1 MPARSEV
8 ERRVLGMIESGTPYN
23 IGDLA
28 AELRLSPSH
37 LQRLFKRETGSPM
50 GEWLI
55 ELRLQKAAY
64 LLAKSYLSV
73 KEVARSAG
81 YEHVSSFI
89 RAFERRY
96 VLTPTQYRERADSAS
111 SVDSY
116 LGRTGNEMLS
126 IPQIVL
132 IDRAGMIRVV
142 NGGQTD
148 PTLEDI
154 NSLRLLLEPLLKESP
169 PNSKSKI

>member
-1 MPARSEV
+1 MNRKVRNNSAPVPGSRTTARSAV

-28 AELRLSPSH
+28 AALHLSPSH
-37 LQRLFKRETGSPM
+37 LQRLFKRETGARM

-55 ELRLQKAAY
+55 ELRLQRAAY
-64 LLAKSYLSV
+64 LLANSYLSV

-96 VLTPTQYRERADSAS
+96 VLTPSQFRERADAMDNGSGGSA
-111 SVDSY
+111 
-116 LGRTGNEMLS
+116 
-126 IPQIVL
+126 
-132 IDRAGMIRVV
+132 A
-142 NGGQTD
+142 
-148 PTLEDI
+148 
-154 NSLRLLLEPLLKESP
+154 
-169 PNSKSKI
+169 

>member
-1 MPARSEV
+1 MSRIAAHSEV
-8 ERRVLGMIESGTPYN
+8 ERRVLGMIESGSPYN

-28 AELRLSPSH
+28 AGLHLSPSH
-37 LQRLFKRETGSPM
+37 LQRLFKRETGARM

-64 LLAKSYLSV
+64 LLAQSYLSV

-96 VLTPTQYRERADSAS
+96 VLTPTQYRERADLAS
-111 SVDSY
+111 SDFS
-116 LGRTGNEMLS
+116 GS
-126 IPQIVL
+126 
-132 IDRAGMIRVV
+132 AA
-142 NGGQTD
+142 
-148 PTLEDI
+148 
-154 NSLRLLLEPLLKESP
+154 
-169 PNSKSKI
+169 